1 MFQIGWWEK
10 LSEGIDISA
19 ETWKVRGRSQPCK
32 EQEAY
37 WEQYRDGWW
46 EQLKVGGG

>member
-19 ETWKVRGRSQPCK
+19 ETWKVRGRRSEPCK
-32 EQEAY
+32 GQEAIGSNI
-37 WEQYRDGWW
+37 EMADGSN
-46 EQLKVGGG
+46 